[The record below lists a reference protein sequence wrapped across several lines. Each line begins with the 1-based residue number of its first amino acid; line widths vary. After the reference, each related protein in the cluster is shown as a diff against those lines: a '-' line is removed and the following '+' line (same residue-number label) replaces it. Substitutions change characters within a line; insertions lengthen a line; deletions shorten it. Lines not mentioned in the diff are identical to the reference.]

1 MSVLLSFSVQYV
13 LLKNENVIEKKRI
26 NNKKNFILIGKIS
39 LIW

>member
-26 NNKKNFILIGKIS
+26 NNKKILY
-39 LIW
+39 

>member
-26 NNKKNFILIGKIS
+26 NNKKIYINR
-39 LIW
+39 